1 MPARKAG
8 GRPAAAIGI
17 GSGVHCDA
25 NDESATENRAST
37 GRAAHVRRMPTVM
50 GVAEPAPAAES
61 RSGCV
66 PASSNASIKTDWSV
80 CVQRG
85 MKEATT
91 TDATLLGTL
100 QRQSAPVDTATSAA
114 A

>member
-1 MPARKAG
+1 MFVHLPA
-8 GRPAAAIGI
+8 GRPTCVA
-17 GSGVHCDA
+17 CL
-25 NDESATENRAST
+25 
-37 GRAAHVRRMPTVM
+37 VM

-85 MKEATT
+85 MNWEA
-91 TDATLLGTL
+91 DDDGCERSSKLSQVNPPRVDPGNERLG
-100 QRQSAPVDTATSAA
+100 A
-114 A
+114 